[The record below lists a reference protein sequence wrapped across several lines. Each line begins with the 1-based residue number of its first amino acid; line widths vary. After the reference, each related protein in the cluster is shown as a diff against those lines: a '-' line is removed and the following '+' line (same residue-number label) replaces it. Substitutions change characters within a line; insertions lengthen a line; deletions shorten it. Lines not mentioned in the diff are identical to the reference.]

1 MFKKPVA
8 SLKSFSPLR
17 SSDRRRLRDEILA
30 SFPALKDMEPMDD
43 TPISAIIAP
52 EGLQSAKFT
61 SYIEEPGTLYTDGE
75 GTPLWFKI
83 SSSKKDSMIVP
94 TIYML
99 WRFPHLI
106 PGLTTWNPVVDKLRN
121 GADLMIPGVI
131 TAGSMPVPDLN
142 EGALVVIRA
151 RGNQYPLAVGT
162 MATPGSAIA
171 ASRGTVPPRGKAVHI
186 LHVHLDQLWAMGNK
200 MELPADWAQGSTESV
215 DASEYETDDEEDAET
230 DDSHGRD
237 DVGHL
242 AKDLKSTCLSNSE
255 GVAPSQNDQQGVD
268 KDEESSHVED
278 HVETLADQ
286 GQEKTAIVLS
296 TEEVDQYL
304 HEALLQ
310 VLKFKITESVSKE
323 ILPMNASTLY
333 SSYILPNRARGRAA
347 EADIKKSS
355 WKKLAKWLKTVE
367 KQDLIKCKDIKGE
380 LFLLGVNWNHAQLKA
395 FGGHKTVEQQQARQA
410 KAEAESSQATAGEKV
425 LEVLEA
431 YRPNSNSAD
440 LFESTGRSKDGY
452 YTLTELRSL
461 LAAYFKEKQLA
472 DPKNQRIIRLDGV
485 LRGALG
491 KKGEQVDRVPRD
503 QTSDRLVSNMVLH
516 HFIGYKGQQP
526 RFVKGGVKPIQIT
539 QEIRTGRK
547 TVTKVS
553 GLEHFMI
560 DVDTFAHEL
569 QVLCAGSV
577 AITPLVGAS
586 PKLNLREVMV
596 QGPQVKNVTEVLQE
610 KGVPKK
616 FIEILDKTAK
626 KK

>member
-30 SFPALKDMEPMDD
+30 SFPALKDMEPIND

-61 SYIEEPGTLYTDGE
+61 SYIDEPGTLYTDGE

-131 TAGSMPVPDLN
+131 TAGSTPIPDLD

-162 MATPGSAIA
+162 MATPGSLIA
-171 ASRGTVPPRGKAVHI
+171 SSRGTLPPRGKAVHI
-186 LHVHLDQLWAMGNK
+186 LHVHLDQLWTMGSK
-200 MELPADWAQGSTESV
+200 MDLPADWAQGSTVPV
-215 DASEYETDDEEDAET
+215 DAGEYETDDEEEVEVDDTNEQDDA
-230 DDSHGRD
+230 GNL
-237 DVGHL
+237 VKG
-242 AKDLKSTCLSNSE
+242 LKSTSLSNSK
-255 GVAPSQNDQQGVD
+255 GVSPAQNEQKSIN
-268 KDEESSHVED
+268 KDEGGNHVED
-278 HVETLADQ
+278 NIETPVDQ
-286 GQEKTAIVLS
+286 GQDQAAIVLS
-296 TEEVDQYL
+296 TEEVDKYL
-304 HEALLQ
+304 QEALLQ
-310 VLKFKITESVSKE
+310 VLKFKITEGVSKE

-355 WKKLAKWLKTVE
+355 WKKLAKWLKVVE
-367 KQDLIKCKDIKGE
+367 KQDLVKCKDIKGE

-395 FGGHKTVEQQQARQA
+395 FGGHKTVEQQAARQA
-410 KAEAESSQATAGEKV
+410 KAEAETSQASADEKV

-452 YTLTELRSL
+452 YTLIELRSL
-461 LAAYFKEKQLA
+461 LAVYFKEKQLA

-503 QTSDRLVSNMVLH
+503 QTSDRLVGNMVLH
-516 HFIGYKGQQP
+516 HYIGYKGQQP

-553 GLEHFMI
+553 GLEHFMV
-560 DVDTFAHEL
+560 DVDAFAHEL

-610 KGVPKK
+610 RGVPKK